1 MTPQELFERLKIQ
14 PSFGR
19 FVERDLLLPS
29 QPGVRWSGCLEW
41 KTLIMHRAVVLFEA
55 NDRIPA
61 VASFVEQARASLDT
75 ALRARF
81 WRGLG
86 LGLVLFS
93 PEEVASTDLKAATDS
108 IATKTTIVQWVIHI
122 SSVSNHM
129 AAAHTWCAT
138 SITDVF
144 SFIVATDG
152 AGGRNTSPVIAKP
165 KEPWRWLYRYFW
177 GVRL

>member
-1 MTPQELFERLKIQ
+1 MAAQELFERLKTD

-19 FVERDLLLPS
+19 FVERNLLLPA
-29 QPGVRWSGCLEW
+29 QLGVRWSGCLEW
-41 KTLIMHRAVVLFEA
+41 KTLNMHRAVVLMET
-55 NDRIPA
+55 NDRIPDI
-61 VASFVEQARASLDT
+61 ASFVEQVRASLGA

-93 PEEVASTDLKAATDS
+93 PEEVASADLKAATDS
-108 IATKTTIVQWVIHI
+108 IATKTTIVEWVIHI
-122 SSVSNHM
+122 SSASNRV

-144 SFIVATDG
+144 SFIVAMDG
-152 AGGRNTSPVIAKP
+152 AGGSNTRPVIAKP
-165 KEPWRWLYRYFW
+165 NEPWSWLYRHLW
-177 GVRL
+177 GARL